1 MDLGFL
7 KWALRS
13 MFCVIGYSWSSSVVV
28 DEGSIGPSGKL
39 LCLSQPL
46 PPKKM
51 MQHMHGI
58 IAYMLDCWADPVVHL
73 LLLKST
79 TKNSINEWK
88 F

>member
-1 MDLGFL
+1 MHPMKYGSIQILFPLLKTIMDLGFL

-46 PPKKM
+46 PP
-51 MQHMHGI
+51 Q
-58 IAYMLDCWADPVVHL
+58 
-73 LLLKST
+73 
-79 TKNSINEWK
+79 KNDAAHAWHHCIHA
-88 F
+88 